1 MTELPERKKRRRR
14 SVVGENTYGAFTVRG
29 QLVLPV
35 ALALLLLL

>member
-1 MTELPERKKRRRR
+1 MEGERP
-14 SVVGENTYGAFTVRG
+14 VVGRGEENTYGTFTVRG